1 MNILHVAPVAAI
13 EPARDL
19 MRRNVVATG
28 ALILLPPLL
37 MTLGLGV
44 MTRPGTRR
52 VRPLLVTPML
62 PVSTTVGSLL
72 MGPLLVAA
80 MLPVSTTVGSRRMG
94 PLLVTAMLSVGALA
108 MPRALDIGVVVA
120 PLLGGGVFGMASSV
134 GARGLLAM
142 TAAIGAIMMPA
153 VVLHGGAAIA
163 VALAVRRV
171 NRTDKAD

>member
-62 PVSTTVGSLL
+62 PVSTTVGS
-72 MGPLLVAA
+72 
-80 MLPVSTTVGSRRMG
+80 RRMG
-94 PLLVTAMLSVGALA
+94 PLLVKAMLSVGALA
-108 MPRALDIGVVVA
+108 MPRALDIGVVAA

>member
-62 PVSTTVGSLL
+62 PVSTTVGS
-72 MGPLLVAA
+72 
-80 MLPVSTTVGSRRMG
+80 RRMG

-108 MPRALDIGVVVA
+108 MPRALDIGVVAA

>member
-1 MNILHVAPVAAI
+1 MHMNILHVAPVAAI

-62 PVSTTVGSLL
+62 PVSTTVGS
-72 MGPLLVAA
+72 
-80 MLPVSTTVGSRRMG
+80 RRMG

-108 MPRALDIGVVVA
+108 MPRALDIGVVAA